1 MLCACVYATH
11 WEIQCRKKESPQPW
25 ETFWVRRM
33 LSELGSAGQAELAG
47 RLVGISHVTKMGM
60 FVGQKKYIYKGE
72 EKQQIWYF
80 SDKVWNLKLDVFLD
94 WRNGQ
99 GPGPGGFCLD
109 KELRHYPVARRKPLI
124 SSSINIR
131 FAF

>member
-1 MLCACVYATH
+1 
-11 WEIQCRKKESPQPW
+11 
-25 ETFWVRRM
+25 M

-80 SDKVWNLKLDVFLD
+80 SDKV
-94 WRNGQ
+94 
-99 GPGPGGFCLD
+99 
-109 KELRHYPVARRKPLI
+109 
-124 SSSINIR
+124 
-131 FAF
+131 